1 MDAAEP
7 VKSRES
13 EGGAAGIS
21 FAEYRSHL
29 LALEQEQRQ
38 NKQDAVLQSANFM
51 SLVITFVFLFE
62 MDFIAGAFPS
72 TVSSIEYSRYSSCL
86 SVLMFANGLLV
97 LALALLLKVIDCVRP
112 RIPELKDGFSSVDE
126 TTPRKDLAEREMQ
139 LRRDI
144 NEAAR
149 ENLEAASEVISRTR
163 HCTLGGMM
171 VGALSA
177 MVFIVNGKLLNVVVK
192 DLQGNGSLLLPD
204 WAWTLLGFISL
215 LLCFLHT
222 SGLLVESVNW
232 CLNPSLALALRRMR
246 CGYLGAFVPSH
257 LISEGKTNPLRT
269 QARTNQV
276 EWLVPMENRQ
286 EATSACGALKLA
298 QRCCALV
305 LSAHRGC

>member
-126 TTPRKDLAEREMQ
+126 TTPREDLAEREMQ

-149 ENLEAASEVISRTR
+149 ENLEAASEVISRAR

-215 LLCFLHT
+215 LLCFFAYFWAT
-222 SGLLVESVNW
+222 SRIRELVPESKSGTGLASY
-232 CLNPSLALALRRMR
+232 ALWLFG
-246 CGYLGAFVPSH
+246 CICSIPSH
-257 LISEGKTNPLRT
+257 FGRKDKSPANASENQSSGV
-269 QARTNQV
+269 ARPNGESTGSN
-276 EWLVPMENRQ
+276 
-286 EATSACGALKLA
+286 
-298 QRCCALV
+298 
-305 LSAHRGC
+305 